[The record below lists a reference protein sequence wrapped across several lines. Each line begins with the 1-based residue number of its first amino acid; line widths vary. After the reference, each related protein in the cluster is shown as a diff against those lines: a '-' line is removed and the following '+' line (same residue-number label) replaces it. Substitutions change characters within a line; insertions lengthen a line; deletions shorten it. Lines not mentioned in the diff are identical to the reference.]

1 MMHVLWYGLNL
12 GWNEVV
18 VWSEVERGCESELS
32 VYNLLY
38 ERQNFKRVCLEAVYV
53 AI

>member
-1 MMHVLWYGLNL
+1 MIWLLPYGLNL

-18 VWSEVERGCESELS
+18 VRSEVERGCKSELS

-38 ERQNFKRVCLEAVYV
+38 ERQNFKKVCLEAVYV